1 MSSQAANIL
10 ELMKNLLNSM
20 DITEYEPAVPH
31 MLVELFQRNVTDVLK
46 KAQKQAGHRKDTD
59 INEDDLRL
67 ALESVFNKS
76 MLQMTRPEAMSKLAA
91 KVNNQP
97 LPPIPDLPEITLPDE
112 YVSMVDT
119 QSQVGSISHSK
130 Q

>member
-31 MLVELFQRNVTDVLK
+31 MIVELFQRNVTDVLK